1 MWLSVDPLAMS
12 EHNLSMSPYHF
23 SSNNPIMR
31 VDPDGL
37 SDYFAEDGTY
47 LGSDNSDMDDVRVM
61 SQEVWNRYS
70 TEDDQGVRSIDEGV
84 GINGS
89 KLASESGLS
98 NDAQLGIYE
107 HYNPTDLD
115 LVAHGDP
122 SRVGLTFSGKSDGS
136 AVIKVKLE
144 GNMRGK
150 IIDHSSE
157 IMSMYAHEKKHYS
170 DFKELGF
177 EEYQASSE
185 DWREQR
191 AYHAQVSD
199 PSWSRTRA
207 NYRRA
212 VLQGAEQ
219 YGYSPPTRNAICYL
233 WQSRKLSTEF
243 TGHRLVE

>member
-1 MWLSVDPLAMS
+1 
-12 EHNLSMSPYHF
+12 
-23 SSNNPIMR
+23 MR

-122 SRVGLTFSGKSDGS
+122 SRVGRRGIRTPVTFS
-136 AVIKVKLE
+136 
-144 GNMRGK
+144 
-150 IIDHSSE
+150 
-157 IMSMYAHEKKHYS
+157 
-170 DFKELGF
+170 
-177 EEYQASSE
+177 
-185 DWREQR
+185 
-191 AYHAQVSD
+191 
-199 PSWSRTRA
+199 
-207 NYRRA
+207 
-212 VLQGAEQ
+212 
-219 YGYSPPTRNAICYL
+219 
-233 WQSRKLSTEF
+233 
-243 TGHRLVE
+243 